1 MWINKL
7 SQPTGILLL
16 SLALSACGGGSGSS
30 STPANNPGA
39 QVSTDN
45 SSSTGNTSTGT
56 TDTGTASS
64 GATDVNTG
72 STDTSTTDAS
82 DTGSG
87 ASGTGTIS
95 SGSGTTGT
103 DSSSSGNTSAGQT
116 EAGSTDTSSSGTTD
130 SSSNGT
136 GSTDS
141 GSSESSNIDSTTTD
155 SGTTDSGSTDTG
167 STDAGNNSTDSTDT
181 GSSDSTSST
190 DSASGAVGK
199 PSYSVGKT
207 YDAGLDFDRLGGE
220 HKKSDYRVIGYY
232 MPSLAD
238 SLPAK
243 SISATVARQLT
254 HINLAFMHFSSQGE
268 CIFDPQDDATQVAQV
283 IEDLQTLKQYNP
295 DLKILFSI
303 GGWSLTNDDS
313 PTVENY
319 RQAFAPANR
328 ATMVSSCVAFME
340 QYGFDGIDIDW
351 EYPRSQDVDNFI
363 AGLADL
369 RSALDGRGKGEELS
383 IAGAGGAFFMSR
395 YFDRLPAVVAQLD
408 FINLMT
414 YDLNGPW
421 NGVTKTNFHAHLYG
435 NNNEPTFYNALR
447 EVVFNPIK
455 TWEETTRLF
464 PSPFELTVD
473 AAIKQHLI
481 MNIPRSKIVMGVPF
495 YGRAF
500 FNTAKGNNGLYQSFA
515 TPGGDPYVGDVNLL
529 TGCDACAERGEPRVA
544 TYREI
549 EELKSGDHGY
559 TYHFDEQTKAPWLYH
574 AQNNIFVTYDDE
586 RSMIYKTDYIKS
598 EGLGGVMFWHLGQ
611 DDSNFTLL
619 NTLHTE
625 LNGANAGLYN
635 GEGPETIVDAPNT
648 DTGADTGNETNSS
661 NGASE
666 NNTNNNGLPSMSA
679 AAWSANA
686 IYNTGDTASLNGNV
700 YQAKWWTQ
708 GDQPDLNSG
717 TDNVWALV
725 GVTN

>member
-1 MWINKL
+1 ML
-7 SQPTGILLL
+7 SRSFSQTALAAIL
-16 SLALSACGGGSGSS
+16 SLFLSACGGGSSGSE
-30 STPANNPGA
+30 
-39 QVSTDN
+39 
-45 SSSTGNTSTGT
+45 
-56 TDTGTASS
+56 
-64 GATDVNTG
+64 
-72 STDTSTTDAS
+72 
-82 DTGSG
+82 
-87 ASGTGTIS
+87 
-95 SGSGTTGT
+95 SGTTKSDFGSNATSNSTAT
-103 DSSSSGNTSAGQT
+103 DSA
-116 EAGSTDTSSSGTTD
+116 ADTSSNTTNSD
-130 SSSNGT
+130 TSNSSASNNTIVGGSSNP

-141 GSSESSNIDSTTTD
+141 GSSESANTD
-155 SGTTDSGSTDTG
+155 SGTTDTSSADTG
-167 STDAGNNSTDSTDT
+167 STDAGNNSADSTDT

-190 DSASGAVGK
+190 ESSSGAVGK

-254 HINLAFMHFSSQGE
+254 HINLAFMHFNEQGQ
-268 CIFDPQDDATQVAQV
+268 CIFNPEDDATQVAQV
-283 IEDLQTLKQYNP
+283 IEDLQTLKQYNAE
-295 DLKILFSI
+295 LKILFSI
-303 GGWSLTNDDS
+303 GGWSLTNDES

-319 RQAFAPANR
+319 RQAFAASKR

-363 AGLADL
+363 AGLTDL

-635 GEGPETIVDAPNT
+635 GEGPETIVDVPNT
-648 DTGADTGNETNSS
+648 DTGADTLTETNSS
-661 NGASE
+661 NGA
-666 NNTNNNGLPSMSA
+666 NTNNTGLPSMSA
-679 AAWSANA
+679 TAWSTSA

-717 TDNVWALV
+717 TDNVWTLV